1 MDLNDILIKCDGY
14 NFVKDRAVGDRTL
27 TIEEVI
33 TICEELYN
41 EVKNLKEELED
52 LEADLEENYKPI
64 CKLDMFSVSERD
76 FI

>member
-64 CKLDMFSVSERD
+64 CKLDMFSFSERD

>member
-14 NFVKDRAVGDRTL
+14 NFVKDRAVGDRIL

-41 EVKNLKEELED
+41 EVENLKEELED

-64 CKLDMFSVSERD
+64 CKLDMFSVSEHD